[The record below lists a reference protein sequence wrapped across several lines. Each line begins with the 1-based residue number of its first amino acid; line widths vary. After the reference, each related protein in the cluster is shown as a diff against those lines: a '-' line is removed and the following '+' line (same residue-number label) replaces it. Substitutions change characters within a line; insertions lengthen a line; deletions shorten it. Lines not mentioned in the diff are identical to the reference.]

1 MVTDTQVAAPQA
13 VDAQTTPPAAQADS
27 MPVDAPLY
35 RIDAQRGAEYWGCR
49 ALMSVFTVDGDV
61 SDLVPDGL
69 TLDEPAIG
77 AVLVAEYG
85 ASTLGPYG
93 EFVSMLRV
101 VDDRGTSGLY
111 VPYIYVTNDA
121 ALTAGR
127 EVLGAPKKLARVTVA
142 PAQEVV
148 VGTLERPVGQPLAT
162 VHLAPTDR
170 LGDEVLDAFLP
181 AGTPCFSHRVVPGP
195 PGATVV
201 DELIRW
207 HVDLAVRTD
216 AFGDGLRFTGS
227 GGLTYPTRSVVDPVA
242 RLAVG
247 TPIATAYLEF
257 DMRLRAGGVV
267 WSRTVGPTSD

>member
-1 MVTDTQVAAPQA
+1 MVTDTPPQA
-13 VDAQTTPPAAQADS
+13 PPAVGVHVTS
-27 MPVDAPLY
+27 MPLDAPLY
-35 RIDAQRGAEYWGCR
+35 RLDPERGAEYWGCR
-49 ALMSVFTVDGDV
+49 GLMSVFTVDGDV

-69 TLDEPAIG
+69 ALDEPAIG

-101 VDDRGTSGLY
+101 VDDQGTSGLY
-111 VPYIYVTNDA
+111 IPYIYVTNDA

-127 EVLGAPKKLARVTVA
+127 EVLGAPKKLASVTVTA
-142 PAQEVV
+142 AQELV
-148 VGTLERPVGQPLAT
+148 VGSLERPVGQPLAT
-162 VHLAPTDR
+162 VTLAPSQR

-181 AGTPCFSHRVVPGP
+181 GGTPCFSHRVVPGP
-195 PGATVV
+195 PGATIV
-201 DELIRW
+201 DELVRW
-207 HVDLAVRTD
+207 HVDLAVHTD
-216 AFGDGLRFTGS
+216 AFGDGLRFTGP
-227 GGLTYPTRSVVDPVA
+227 GGLAYPTSSAVDPVG

-267 WSRTVGPTSD
+267 WSRTVAPGRD